1 MPALSAC
8 KAGFVYN
15 REFFICVRRKDRV
28 GYMQD
33 TIAAL
38 ATAPVK
44 GAIGVLRIS
53 GENAAEIAG
62 KVFCGKRR
70 LEDNPRQMLYGD
82 FLSGDGVVIDRGLAV
97 FFAAPG
103 SYTGENVA
111 EFYCHGSVTV
121 LGEIL
126 NALYRA
132 GARPAKPGEYTR
144 RAFLN
149 GKMDLTQA
157 EAVIDLID
165 SETVQAAKNAAAQ
178 LDGVMAQNISA
189 AREPLV
195 DIASEFYAYVD
206 YPDDEIE
213 QDEIERATHT
223 LREVKEKLLKL
234 AASFEKGRLLRDGV
248 SCAIIGQPNVG
259 KSSVLNAMLGYERSI
274 VTDIA
279 GTTRDTVEEI
289 FNLGGIR
296 LRLIDTAGIHLT
308 DDAVERQ
315 GVERARKAAENA
327 ELILAVFDGGKE
339 LDAEDREILNMLSE
353 KKAVGIINKSDLK
366 VVTCER
372 DISEYF
378 SGRCCTVSAKE
389 SVGFD
394 LLQKII
400 AEIFAVESIPC
411 AGETVTNPR
420 HAAALRSAAE
430 YVGCAEQALC
440 SGITPDV
447 AVGDIE
453 QALNAL
459 EELTGRRASEQ
470 VLERIFERFCVGK

>member
-1 MPALSAC
+1 M
-8 KAGFVYN
+8 VT
-15 REFFICVRRKDRV
+15 D
-28 GYMQD
+28 MQD

-53 GENAAEIAG
+53 GEDAAEIAG
-62 KVFCGKRR
+62 KVFTGKRKLR
-70 LEDNPRQMLYGD
+70 ENPRQMLYGD
-82 FLSGDGVVIDRGLAV
+82 FLASDGAVTDRGLAV

-103 SYTGENVA
+103 SYTGEDVV

-165 SETVQAAKNAAAQ
+165 AESAQAAKNAAAQ
-178 LDGVMAQNISA
+178 LDGVMAENISA
-189 AREPLV
+189 AREPLL

-213 QDEIERATHT
+213 QEEIKRASDTLSKVKDELSA
-223 LREVKEKLLKL
+223 L

-248 SCAIIGQPNVG
+248 SCAIIGRPNVG
-259 KSSVLNAMLGYERSI
+259 KSSVLNALLGYERSI

-279 GTTRDTVEEI
+279 GTTRDTVEET
-289 FNLGGIR
+289 FLLSGIR
-296 LRLIDTAGIHLT
+296 LRLIDTAGIHAT
-308 DDAVERQ
+308 DDTVERQ
-315 GVERARKAAENA
+315 GVERARKAAQDA
-327 ELILAVFDGGKE
+327 ELVLAVFDGGQE
-339 LDAEDREILNMLSE
+339 LTDEDREILSIVSG
-353 KKAVGIINKSDLK
+353 KSAVGIINKSDLRT
-366 VVTCER
+366 VTDEAE
-372 DISEYF
+372 ISGCF

-389 SVGFD
+389 RAGFER
-394 LLQKII
+394 LEQII
-400 AEIFAVESIPC
+400 SEIFALESIPC

-420 HAAALRSAAE
+420 HAAALRCAAE
-430 YVGCAEQALC
+430 CVGNAERALC
-440 SGITPDV
+440 AGLTPDV
-447 AVGDIE
+447 AVSDIE

>member
-1 MPALSAC
+1 M
-8 KAGFVYN
+8 
-15 REFFICVRRKDRV
+15 
-28 GYMQD
+28 
-33 TIAAL
+33 
-38 ATAPVK
+38 
-44 GAIGVLRIS
+44 
-53 GENAAEIAG
+53 
-62 KVFCGKRR
+62 
-70 LEDNPRQMLYGD
+70 
-82 FLSGDGVVIDRGLAV
+82 
-97 FFAAPG
+97 
-103 SYTGENVA
+103 A

-165 SETVQAAKNAAAQ
+165 AETVQAAKNAAAQ
-178 LDGVMAQNISA
+178 LDGVMADNVSA

-213 QDEIERATHT
+213 QDEIDRAADT
-223 LREVKEKLLKL
+223 LREVKEKLSTL

-296 LRLIDTAGIHLT
+296 LRLIDTAGIHAT
-308 DDAVERQ
+308 DDAVEKQ

-339 LDAEDREILNMLSE
+339 LDAEDREILGVLSE
-353 KKAVGIINKSDLK
+353 KKAVGIINKSDLEAA
-366 VVTCER
+366 TCER

-389 SVGFD
+389 KAGFD

-400 AEIFAVESIPC
+400 SEIFAVESIPC

-420 HAAALRSAAE
+420 HAASLRSAAE
-430 YVGCAEQALC
+430 YVGCAEQALR
-440 SGITPDV
+440 SGLTPDV

-470 VLERIFERFCVGK
+470 VLERIVERFCVGK

>member
-1 MPALSAC
+1 
-8 KAGFVYN
+8 
-15 REFFICVRRKDRV
+15 
-28 GYMQD
+28 MQD

-53 GENAAEIAG
+53 GESSAEIAG
-62 KVFCGKRR
+62 KVFRGKCGLR
-70 LEDNPRQMLYGD
+70 ENPRRMLYGD
-82 FLSGDGVVIDRGLAV
+82 FLSGDGAVVDRGLAV

-103 SYTGENVA
+103 SYTGEDTV

-165 SETVQAAKNAAAQ
+165 AETVQAAKNAAAQ
-178 LDGVMAQNISA
+178 LDGVMAQNISD

-213 QDEIERATHT
+213 QDEIERAADI
-223 LREVKEKLLKL
+223 LNDVKAKLSKL
-234 AASFEKGRLLRDGV
+234 AASFEKGKLLRDGV
-248 SCAIIGQPNVG
+248 SCAIVGRPNVG

-296 LRLIDTAGIHLT
+296 LRLIDTAGIHST
-308 DDAVERQ
+308 EDTVEKQ

-327 ELILAVFDGGKE
+327 ELVLAVFDGGKA
-339 LDAEDREILNMLSE
+339 LDEEDREILDMLSG
-353 KKAVGIINKSDLK
+353 KVAVGIVNKSDLEA
-366 VVTCER
+366 VTSQA
-372 DISEYF
+372 DISGYF
-378 SGRCCTVSAKE
+378 NGRCCTVSAKDKD
-389 SVGFD
+389 GFG
-394 LLQKII
+394 LLEEII

-430 YVGCAEQALC
+430 YVGCAEQALS
-440 SGITPDV
+440 SGLTPDV

>member
-1 MPALSAC
+1 
-8 KAGFVYN
+8 
-15 REFFICVRRKDRV
+15 
-28 GYMQD
+28 MQD

-53 GENAAEIAG
+53 GESAGEIAE
-62 KVFCGKRR
+62 KVFCGKRGLR
-70 LEDNPRQMLYGD
+70 ENPRQMLYGD
-82 FLSGDGVVIDRGLAV
+82 FLSGDGAVIDRGLAV

-103 SYTGENVA
+103 SYTGEDTV

-126 NALYRA
+126 NALYRC

-165 SETVQAAKNAAAQ
+165 AETVQAAKNAAAQ
-178 LDGVMAQNISA
+178 LDGVMAENISA

-213 QDEIERATHT
+213 QDEIERATDT
-223 LREVKEKLLKL
+223 LRGVKEKLSKL
-234 AASFEKGRLLRDGV
+234 AASFEKGKLLRDGV
-248 SCAIIGQPNVG
+248 SCAIVGRPNVG

-296 LRLIDTAGIHLT
+296 LRLIDTAGIHST
-308 DDAVERQ
+308 EDTVERQ

-327 ELILAVFDGGKE
+327 ELVLAVFDGGKE
-339 LDAEDREILNMLSE
+339 LDAEDREILGMLSG
-353 KKAVGIINKSDLK
+353 KLAVGIINKSDLEA
-366 VVTCER
+366 VTSQA

-378 SGRCCTVSAKE
+378 SGRCCTVSAREKD
-389 SVGFD
+389 GFD
-394 LLQKII
+394 LLEKII

-430 YVGCAEQALC
+430 YVDCAEQALS
-440 SGITPDV
+440 SGLTPDV
-447 AVGDIE
+447 AGGDIE